1 MSAPRPN
8 FSGVLQ
14 KLLYLCW
21 DSCIAVYQCR
31 ANFSDT
37 ACVVMLAL
45 LSMPALSLLVYLL
58 QLAVVFPLQEQWLCR
73 FVLDHHPLSVIPKAV
88 DFLGGLVTL

>member
-1 MSAPRPN
+1 MEVAASEPSAPPPASAPRPN

-14 KLLYLCW
+14 KLLYLYW
-21 DSCIAVYQCR
+21 DSCVAVYQCR

-58 QLAVVFPLQEQWLCR
+58 QLAVVSPLLLQ
-73 FVLDHHPLSVIPKAV
+73 
-88 DFLGGLVTL
+88 